1 MMKMMNQTLDLT
13 DATKNP
19 QKTTKPKTETN
30 QTNQTKNPKQNISY
44 YQYQRRTAKNHTT
57 SNSRR

>member
-19 QKTTKPKTETN
+19 PKTTKPKTETN

-44 YQYQRRTAKNHTT
+44 YQYQR
-57 SNSRR
+57 